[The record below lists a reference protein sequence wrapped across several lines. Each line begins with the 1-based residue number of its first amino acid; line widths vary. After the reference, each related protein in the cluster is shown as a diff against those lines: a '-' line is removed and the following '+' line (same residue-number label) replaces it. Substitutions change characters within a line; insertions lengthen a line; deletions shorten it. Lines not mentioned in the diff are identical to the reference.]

1 MIYTINLD
9 FYVDDNKILTDED
22 LSEILKELINST
34 GFTVANVK
42 IIDIND

>member
-9 FYVDDNKILTDED
+9 FYVDDNKILTDDE
-22 LSEILKELINST
+22 LSKILKELISST
-34 GFTVANVK
+34 GFTAENVK